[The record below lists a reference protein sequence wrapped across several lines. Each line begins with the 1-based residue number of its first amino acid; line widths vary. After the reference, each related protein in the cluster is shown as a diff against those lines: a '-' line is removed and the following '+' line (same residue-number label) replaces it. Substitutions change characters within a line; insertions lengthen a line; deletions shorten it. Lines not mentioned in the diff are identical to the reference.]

1 MKIISVPRSLKRTT
15 SPSRRCSIQ
24 GRVEPAVEQL
34 SRLANGGRALE
45 FAIGT
50 GRVALPLA
58 RRGVEVCG
66 VDLSESMVRQLRRK
80 PGGRELSVTIGDM
93 ASTLVEGTFSLVYL
107 VFNTIGNLTTQ
118 DDQVACFANAAIH
131 LEPGGCFVVEVGV
144 RHFVACRLA
153 RDTSFF
159 SQTASAG
166 ASTST
171 TPRSSALSPITSAD
185 KAPGYATWRSR
196 SAMCGQRSST

>member
-1 MKIISVPRSLKRTT
+1 VREDHFGPEVAETYDESVAEMFDP
-15 SPSRRCSIQ
+15 
-24 GRVEPAVEQL
+24 GRVEPGVEQL

-58 RRGVEVCG
+58 RRGIEVCG

-93 ASTLVEGTFSLVYL
+93 ASTRVEGTFSLVYL

-131 LEPGGCFVVEVGV
+131 LEPG
-144 RHFVACRLA
+144 R
-153 RDTSFF
+153 
-159 SQTASAG
+159 
-166 ASTST
+166 
-171 TPRSSALSPITSAD
+171 
-185 KAPGYATWRSR
+185 
-196 SAMCGQRSST
+196 RSST